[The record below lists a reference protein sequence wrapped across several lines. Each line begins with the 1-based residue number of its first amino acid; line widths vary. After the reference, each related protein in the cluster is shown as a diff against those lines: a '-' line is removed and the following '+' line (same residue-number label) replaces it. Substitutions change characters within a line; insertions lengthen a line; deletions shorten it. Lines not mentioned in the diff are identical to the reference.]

1 LLTKHESYIIKNI
14 WRKIREKAGI
24 EMKLGITME
33 GGASRTVFSCGVTD
47 AFLEEGI
54 MPDYFIGVSAG
65 IAYGVSYLSKQK
77 GRNLEL
83 ATKYMPDKRY
93 MGVKHLLKKRN
104 FYNLDFAFGEV
115 PNKLLPFDMDAFEA
129 YPGKVVA
136 GVTNI
141 HTGKAEYIEVPR
153 RDDKYEVIVASC
165 ALPILFQPVKVGKHY
180 YLDGGLA
187 DSIPYKQAIK
197 EGCDKNIVILTR
209 ERGYVKKQERAGII
223 SQKLYKKYPKI
234 VEDLEKRPERYNVCI
249 KELFEKE
256 EAGEV
261 FVIAPETTYG
271 IGRTESDPEK
281 LTKLYEEGYRQTKE
295 LMPALKKYL
304 GME

>member
-1 LLTKHESYIIKNI
+1 
-14 WRKIREKAGI
+14 
-24 EMKLGITME
+24 MKLGITME

-47 AFLEEGI
+47 VFLEEGI

-65 IAYGVSYLSKQK
+65 IAYGVSYLSRQK

-83 ATKYMPDKRY
+83 ATKYMGDKRY
-93 MGVKHLLKKRN
+93 MGARHLLKNRN
-104 FYNLDFAFGEV
+104 FYNLEFAFGEV

-129 YPGKVVA
+129 FPGKVVA

-141 HTGKAEYIEVPR
+141 HTGKPEYLEVPR
-153 RDDKYEVIVASC
+153 RDDKYEVLVASC

-180 YLDGGLA
+180 YLDGGLS
-187 DSIPYKQAIK
+187 DSIPYKQVIK

-209 ERGYVKKQERAGII
+209 ERGYVKKQERAGKI

-234 VEDLEKRPERYNVCI
+234 VEDLEKRPERYNACM
-249 KELFEKE
+249 KELLEQEK
-256 EAGEV
+256 AGEV

-271 IGRTESDPEK
+271 IGRTESNPEK
-281 LTKLYEEGYRQTKE
+281 LRQLYDEGYQMAKE
-295 LMPALKKYL
+295 RMPELKKYL
-304 GME
+304 GIE

>member
-1 LLTKHESYIIKNI
+1 
-14 WRKIREKAGI
+14 
-24 EMKLGITME
+24 MKLGITME

-47 AFLEEGI
+47 VFLEEGI

-65 IAYGVSYLSKQK
+65 IAYGVSYLSGQK

-83 ATKYMPDKRY
+83 ATKYMGDKRY
-93 MGVKHLLKKRN
+93 MGARHLLKNRN
-104 FYNLDFAFGEV
+104 FYNLEFAFGEV

-129 YPGKVVA
+129 FPGKVVA

-141 HTGKAEYIEVPR
+141 HTGKPEYLEVPR
-153 RDDKYEVIVASC
+153 RDDKYEVLVASC

-180 YLDGGLA
+180 YLDGGLS

-209 ERGYVKKQERAGII
+209 ERGYVKKQERAGKI

-234 VEDLEKRPERYNVCI
+234 VEDLEKRPERYNACM
-249 KELFEKE
+249 KELLEQEK
-256 EAGEV
+256 AGEV

-271 IGRTESDPEK
+271 IGRTESNPEK
-281 LTKLYEEGYRQTKE
+281 LRQLYDEGYQMAKE
-295 LMPALKKYL
+295 RMPELKKYL
-304 GME
+304 GIE